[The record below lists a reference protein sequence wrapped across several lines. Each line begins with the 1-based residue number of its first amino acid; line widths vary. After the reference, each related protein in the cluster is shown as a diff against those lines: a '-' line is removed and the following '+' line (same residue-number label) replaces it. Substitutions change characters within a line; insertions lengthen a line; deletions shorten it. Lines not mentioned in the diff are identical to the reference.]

1 MKYNYE
7 YEIKYQEVDGK
18 KKLRLFNLE
27 NYLLEVAG
35 TVADELGFGIAA
47 LHPRGLTWILTRL
60 SAEMYELPTHCQKVR
75 FETWIESNAHMLST
89 RNFRIYAKPSEGS
102 RQPSE
107 GSRQPSAV
115 SSQPSEEWRLIGQCK
130 SVWAVLDLEK
140 REIVNIFDDPMF
152 ADCVDG
158 EVIEMNRVRMTT
170 IPEPT
175 GSEQHKVV
183 YSDIDYNGH
192 CNSCRYLQAMTDAYL
207 PDYYGKTVRLD
218 INYQKEAMPGEILET
233 LYLVSPEGVQYQQK
247 NGHGETSCSAKITIS
262 QAASLKEKRP
272 QRSCSKKKD

>member
-1 MKYNYE
+1 MKYSYN

-35 TVADELGFGIAA
+35 TVADELGFGIAN
-47 LHPRGLTWILTRL
+47 LHPRGVTWILTRL
-60 SAEMYELPTHCQKVR
+60 SVEMYELPTHCEKVR

-89 RNFRIYAKPSEGS
+89 RDFRIYSGDK
-102 RQPSE
+102 
-107 GSRQPSAV
+107 
-115 SSQPSEEWRLIGQCK
+115 LIGQCK

-140 REIVNIFDDPMF
+140 REIVNIFDDPIF
-152 ADCVDG
+152 EGCVDG
-158 EVIEMNRVRMTT
+158 EVLDMPRVRMTT

-175 GSEQHKVV
+175 GCAPHKVV

-207 PDYYGKTVRLD
+207 PDYYGKKVRLD
-218 INYQKEAMPGEILET
+218 INYSKEAMLGET
-233 LYLVSPEGVQYQQK
+233 LQTNYLITEDGVQYQQK
-247 NGHGETSCSAKITIS
+247 NEAGETSCSAKITIN
-262 QAASLKEKRP
+262 
-272 QRSCSKKKD
+272 D

>member
-7 YEIKYQEVDGK
+7 YKIKYQEVDAQ

-35 TVADELGFGIAA
+35 TVADELGFGIQQ

-60 SAEMYELPTHCQKVR
+60 SVEMYELPTHCQKVR
-75 FETWIESNAHMLST
+75 FETWIESNVHMLST
-89 RNFRIYAKPSEGS
+89 RDFRIYSGDK
-102 RQPSE
+102 
-107 GSRQPSAV
+107 
-115 SSQPSEEWRLIGQCK
+115 LIGQCK
-130 SVWAVLDLEK
+130 SVWAVLDLHK
-140 REIVNIFDDPMF
+140 REIVNCFDDPIF

-158 EVIEMNRVRMTT
+158 EVLNMDRVRMTT

-175 GSEQHKVV
+175 GVVAHKIV

-192 CNSCRYLQAMTDAYL
+192 CNSCRYLQSMTDAYL

-218 INYQKEAMPGEILET
+218 INYSKEAMLGEELQT
-233 LYLVSPEGVQYQQK
+233 CYLVTPDGVQYLQK
-247 NGHGETSCSAKITIS
+247 NAQGETSCAARITT
-262 QAASLKEKRP
+262 
-272 QRSCSKKKD
+272 KD

>member
-7 YEIKYQEVDGK
+7 YEIKYQEVDGE

-35 TVADELGFGIAA
+35 TVADDLGFGIQV

-60 SAEMYELPTHCQKVR
+60 SVEMYELPTHCQKVR

-89 RNFRIYAKPSEGS
+89 RNFRIYKQG
-102 RQPSE
+102 
-107 GSRQPSAV
+107 
-115 SSQPSEEWRLIGQCK
+115 SEEEWILIGQCK

-140 REIVNIFDDPMF
+140 REIVNCFDDPMF
-152 ADCVDG
+152 EGCVDG
-158 EVIEMNRVRMTT
+158 EVIEMPRVRMTT

-175 GSEQHKVV
+175 GCEPHKIV

-207 PDYYGKTVRLD
+207 PDYYGKKVRLD
-218 INYQKEAMPGEILET
+218 INYSKEAMLGET
-233 LYLVSPEGVQYQQK
+233 LQTYYLTTEDGVQYQQK
-247 NGHGETSCSAKITIS
+247 NENGETSCSAKITIS
-262 QAASLKEKRP
+262 
-272 QRSCSKKKD
+272 C

>member
-1 MKYNYE
+1 MKYSYN

-35 TVADELGFGIAA
+35 TVADELGFGIAN

-60 SAEMYELPTHCQKVR
+60 SVEMYEMPTHCEKVR

-89 RNFRIYAKPSEGS
+89 RDFRIYSGDK
-102 RQPSE
+102 
-107 GSRQPSAV
+107 
-115 SSQPSEEWRLIGQCK
+115 LIGQCK

-140 REIVNIFDDPMF
+140 REIVNIFDDPIF
-152 ADCVDG
+152 EGCVDG
-158 EVIEMNRVRMTT
+158 EVLDMQRVRMTT

-175 GSEQHKVV
+175 GCAPHKVV

-207 PDYYGKTVRLD
+207 PDYYGKKVRLD
-218 INYQKEAMPGEILET
+218 INYSKEAMLGET
-233 LYLVSPEGVQYQQK
+233 LQTNYLITEDGVQYQQK
-247 NGHGETSCSAKITIS
+247 NEAGETSCSAKITIN
-262 QAASLKEKRP
+262 
-272 QRSCSKKKD
+272 D